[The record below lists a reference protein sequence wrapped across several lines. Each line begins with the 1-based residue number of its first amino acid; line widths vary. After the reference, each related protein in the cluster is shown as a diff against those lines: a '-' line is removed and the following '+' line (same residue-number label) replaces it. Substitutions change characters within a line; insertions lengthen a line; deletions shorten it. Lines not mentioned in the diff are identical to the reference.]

1 MNDKTRNTVM
11 LVAWLSI
18 LFMSIISC
26 IMKREP
32 SWASTILAQA
42 VLVCELI
49 ITRPKD

>member
-11 LVAWLSI
+11 LIAWLSI

-32 SWASTILAQA
+32 SWFSTILAQA

-49 ITRPKD
+49 ITRPED